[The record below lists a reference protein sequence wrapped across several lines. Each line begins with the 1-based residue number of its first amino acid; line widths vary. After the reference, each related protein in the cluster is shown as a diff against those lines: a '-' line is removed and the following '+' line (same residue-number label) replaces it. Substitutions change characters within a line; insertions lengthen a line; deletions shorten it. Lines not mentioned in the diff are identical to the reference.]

1 MARWSA
7 TLWLIAA
14 VQASIHVV
22 HGPTVGWKAMER
34 MFASAPGGKH
44 SIVRVDFN
52 ATPVDV
58 TSIPSDM
65 EFAVA
70 VSIFDTAEGSAP
82 PLEFCAEK
90 YYHGDHAVGHV
101 FTDATSQQVHG
112 SEEFVVQH
120 SSAHIVVVSTCVRPK
135 FTFGDNSTV
144 NLFPFQD
151 LEGGVVYDIAAAIS
165 FENGYG
171 YLPGL
176 LWGLLPFS
184 GLLLFGY
191 VSVLTIFAGLYWCN
205 RSTLLRLHTFIL
217 VVLVLMT
224 GIPPLAYMYTPS
236 SLHIYPSSLHI
247 YLSSVV
253 SCLVESLLWFITYV
267 DLNSTGQAICCPYPP
282 MVVASTALKVLS
294 KLVARVLTMIL
305 CLGYGL
311 ARPHLTVP
319 ETILVT
325 GLALCYVVSSG
336 VLEIV
341 HLSNQA
347 KGTAEPPLVWEVLA
361 VATDCCFAGWIF
373 LSLTVTRKTLR
384 ATGQTA
390 KLRMYNW
397 LFGVLVG
404 FVAIACGYANQVP
417 SFTWEYMWML
427 WAGSR
432 VLNYAL
438 VVVLSV
444 IWRPM
449 QTSSLVAYSLQVPS
463 TDDETRLD
471 KAPQGFE
478 ADQTPATAAQDKDD
492 LDGHI
497 GVQKDAV
504 DAA

>member
-101 FTDATSQQVHG
+101 FADATSQQVHG
-112 SEEFVVQH
+112 SEKFVVQH
-120 SSAHIVVVSTCVRPK
+120 TSAHIVVVSTCVRPK

-151 LEGGVVYDIAAAIS
+151 LEVGVVYDIAAAIS

-191 VSVLTIFAGLYWCN
+191 VSVLTIFAGLYWCH

-217 VVLVLMT
+217 V
-224 GIPPLAYMYTPS
+224 
-236 SLHIYPSSLHI
+236 
-247 YLSSVV
+247 
-253 SCLVESLLWFITYV
+253 SLLWFITYV

-471 KAPQGFE
+471 KAPKGFE

-492 LDGHI
+492 QDGHI
-497 GVQKDAV
+497 GMQKNAV

>member
-217 VVLVLMT
+217 V
-224 GIPPLAYMYTPS
+224 
-236 SLHIYPSSLHI
+236 
-247 YLSSVV
+247 
-253 SCLVESLLWFITYV
+253 SLLWFITYV

-404 FVAIACGYANQVP
+404 FVAIACG
-417 SFTWEYMWML
+417 FTLFENAVYV
-427 WAGSR
+427 GH
-432 VLNYAL
+432 
-438 VVVLSV
+438 
-444 IWRPM
+444 
-449 QTSSLVAYSLQVPS
+449 
-463 TDDETRLD
+463 D
-471 KAPQGFE
+471 KF
-478 ADQTPATAAQDKDD
+478 
-492 LDGHI
+492 
-497 GVQKDAV
+497 V
-504 DAA
+504 

>member
-217 VVLVLMT
+217 V
-224 GIPPLAYMYTPS
+224 
-236 SLHIYPSSLHI
+236 
-247 YLSSVV
+247 
-253 SCLVESLLWFITYV
+253 SLLWFITYV

>member
-101 FTDATSQQVHG
+101 FADVTSQQVHG

-120 SSAHIVVVSTCVRPK
+120 TSAHIVVVSTCVRPK

-191 VSVLTIFAGLYWCN
+191 VSVLTIFAGLYWCH

-224 GIPPLAYMYTPS
+224 A
-236 SLHIYPSSLHI
+236 
-247 YLSSVV
+247 
-253 SCLVESLLWFITYV
+253 ESLLWFITYV

-390 KLRMYNW
+390 KLRMYTW

-404 FVAIACGYANQVP
+404 FVAIACGFTLFENAVYANQVP

-471 KAPQGFE
+471 KAPQVFE

-492 LDGHI
+492 QDGHI